1 MPDLDTDRVTAW
13 FSKAASGHGE
23 DCWPPPIRPIEQ
35 TEADRLAGL
44 GQPRRGRRRCAPP
57 CVVHRTAP
65 RRFPIRAGA
74 ARRSPPAARPPLAA
88 PGARGPRA
96 GISPD
101 RRRPPRRRG
110 DPVRD
115 RQPGPTGHAR
125 PPVRPL
131 AHRGARSRR
140 YHCDTG
146 ERVMHAVRVA
156 AVAAIAAAVLSGGAR
171 AQTSTDPSTVN
182 LGTLSSSPISQPGGG
197 SPSSLPT
204 SSVSTNGVGSTVSLA
219 PALSSRAISQSGTGS
234 VPTTP
239 GTPTAG
245 QPTTLTSGSAIGF
258 GTTSSSPAVTQPS
271 TGSAGCA
278 AITQAAANGLTARI
292 NADNASINPPRSVTA
307 MTCLSNFFNGIGLNV
322 ITNLLN
328 PALLLQAVEYQIC
341 NAVQAAWN
349 STIGQIQCGLTLTG
363 FNLGFGGLG
372 GGLICP
378 RLSFGGGGAPI
389 ASLGFG
395 FGSYPGLYI
404 NGSGLPPT
412 GYSLTNVP
420 HGTY

>member
-1 MPDLDTDRVTAW
+1 
-13 FSKAASGHGE
+13 
-23 DCWPPPIRPIEQ
+23 
-35 TEADRLAGL
+35 
-44 GQPRRGRRRCAPP
+44 
-57 CVVHRTAP
+57 
-65 RRFPIRAGA
+65 
-74 ARRSPPAARPPLAA
+74 
-88 PGARGPRA
+88 
-96 GISPD
+96 
-101 RRRPPRRRG
+101 
-110 DPVRD
+110 
-115 RQPGPTGHAR
+115 
-125 PPVRPL
+125 
-131 AHRGARSRR
+131 
-140 YHCDTG
+140 
-146 ERVMHAVRVA
+146 MHAVRVT
-156 AVAAIAAAVLSGGAR
+156 AVAAIAAAVLGGGAR

-197 SPSSLPT
+197 SPISLPSTDGTTVNLGAMPSSPAT
-204 SSVSTNGVGSTVSLA
+204 SSVSTNGVGSTVSLP
-219 PALSSRAISQSGTGS
+219 PALSSPAISQPGTGS
-234 VPTTP
+234 VATTP
-239 GTPTAG
+239 SNPTAG
-245 QPTTLTSGSAIGF
+245 QPTTLTSGSTIGF
-258 GTTSSSPAVTQPS
+258 GTTPSSPAVTQPS

-292 NADNASINPPRSVTA
+292 NADNASINPPRSVTT
-307 MTCLSNFFNGIGLNV
+307 MTCLDNFFNGIGLNV

-378 RLSFGGGGAPI
+378 RISFGGGGAPI

-395 FGSYPGLYI
+395 FGGYPGLYI

>member
-1 MPDLDTDRVTAW
+1 
-13 FSKAASGHGE
+13 
-23 DCWPPPIRPIEQ
+23 
-35 TEADRLAGL
+35 
-44 GQPRRGRRRCAPP
+44 
-57 CVVHRTAP
+57 
-65 RRFPIRAGA
+65 
-74 ARRSPPAARPPLAA
+74 
-88 PGARGPRA
+88 
-96 GISPD
+96 
-101 RRRPPRRRG
+101 
-110 DPVRD
+110 
-115 RQPGPTGHAR
+115 
-125 PPVRPL
+125 
-131 AHRGARSRR
+131 
-140 YHCDTG
+140 
-146 ERVMHAVRVA
+146 MHAVRVA
-156 AVAAIAAAVLSGGAR
+156 AVAATAAAVLSGGAR
-171 AQTSTDPSTVN
+171 AQTSPYPSTVN
-182 LGTLSSSPISQPGGG
+182 AGTLSSSPISQPGGG
-197 SPSSLPT
+197 SPISQPSTGGTTVNLGAMPSSPAT

-219 PALSSRAISQSGTGS
+219 PALSGPAISQPGTGS
-234 VPTTP
+234 VATTA

-245 QPTTLTSGSAIGF
+245 QPTTLTSGSAIGL
-258 GTTSSSPAVTQPS
+258 GTTPSSPAVTQPN

>member
-1 MPDLDTDRVTAW
+1 MP
-13 FSKAASGHGE
+13 
-23 DCWPPPIRPIEQ
+23 
-35 TEADRLAGL
+35 
-44 GQPRRGRRRCAPP
+44 
-57 CVVHRTAP
+57 
-65 RRFPIRAGA
+65 
-74 ARRSPPAARPPLAA
+74 
-88 PGARGPRA
+88 
-96 GISPD
+96 
-101 RRRPPRRRG
+101 
-110 DPVRD
+110 
-115 RQPGPTGHAR
+115 
-125 PPVRPL
+125 
-131 AHRGARSRR
+131 
-140 YHCDTG
+140 
-146 ERVMHAVRVA
+146 
-156 AVAAIAAAVLSGGAR
+156 
-171 AQTSTDPSTVN
+171 
-182 LGTLSSSPISQPGGG
+182 SSPA
-197 SPSSLPT
+197 T

-219 PALSSRAISQSGTGS
+219 PALSSPAISQPGTGS
-234 VPTTP
+234 AADN
-239 GTPTAG
+239 AG
-245 QPTTLTSGSAIGF
+245 HPDGRSANDRHVRLHRRPRQRRQAA
-258 GTTSSSPAVTQPS
+258 PAVSQPS
-271 TGSAGCA
+271 GGTTGSAGCA

-292 NADNASINPPRSVTA
+292 NADNASINPPRSVTT

-378 RLSFGGGGAPI
+378 RISFGGGGAPI

-395 FGSYPGLYI
+395 FGGYPGLYI